1 MFEVCRLINLVA
13 DKKETISQADKDALK
28 ENFAIVFNDILGMK
42 GEQTDNSLNVIES
55 LMEVILS
62 LRSEARANKDWAKSD
77 LIRDELS
84 KAGITI
90 KDGKDGASW
99 TMD

>member
-1 MFEVCRLINLVA
+1 
-13 DKKETISQADKDALK
+13 
-28 ENFAIVFNDILGMK
+28 
-42 GEQTDNSLNVIES
+42 
-55 LMEVILS
+55 MEVILS
-62 LRSEARANKDWAKSD
+62 HRSEARANKDWAKSD